1 MRRRRP
7 AQSTLVRVAA
17 GEAGISGK
25 DLQFNT
31 GDGSEVRITPLSL
44 SWRLWSAYTGATR
57 NTAFLSPA
65 RLAGRARW
73 SDQLSSEHWS
83 DHEPA

>member
-1 MRRRRP
+1 MRRRRL

-44 SWRLWSAYTGATR
+44 SCAVVERVYWERLVIE
-57 NTAFLSPA
+57 LS
-65 RLAGRARW
+65 
-73 SDQLSSEHWS
+73 
-83 DHEPA
+83 

>member
-31 GDGSEVRITPLSL
+31 GDGSEVRITSL
-44 SWRLWSAYTGATR
+44 SVSCAVVERVY
-57 NTAFLSPA
+57 
-65 RLAGRARW
+65 W
-73 SDQLSSEHWS
+73 SDS
-83 DHEPA
+83 

>member
-1 MRRRRP
+1 MRRRRL

-44 SWRLWSAYTGATR
+44 SCAVVERVY
-57 NTAFLSPA
+57 
-65 RLAGRARW
+65 W
-73 SDQLSSEHWS
+73 SDS
-83 DHEPA
+83 